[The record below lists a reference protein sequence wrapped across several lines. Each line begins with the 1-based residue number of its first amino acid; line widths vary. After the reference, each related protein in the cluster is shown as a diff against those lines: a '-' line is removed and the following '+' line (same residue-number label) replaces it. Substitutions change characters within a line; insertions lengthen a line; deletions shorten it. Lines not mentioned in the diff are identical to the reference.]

1 MSLDTMSKLFNP
13 SKQDSS
19 RIQKRKKKGGKK
31 KANQKTQPP
40 PKLEPHQWTE
50 DDVHV
55 PTVELLSSIKA
66 LPSKLVGMGV
76 VLGLPTS
83 AF

>member
-1 MSLDTMSKLFNP
+1 MSLDTVSKLFNL

-19 RIQKRKKKGGKK
+19 RIQKRKKKGGEK

-40 PKLEPHQWTE
+40 PKLEPHQRTE

>member
-1 MSLDTMSKLFNP
+1 MSLDTMSKLFNL

-40 PKLEPHQWTE
+40 PKLEPHQRTE

>member
-1 MSLDTMSKLFNP
+1 MSKLFNL

-40 PKLEPHQWTE
+40 PKLEPHQRTE